1 MDIAFL
7 LLTAALAAGTIGLIF
22 GFEHLRGRK

>member
-1 MDIAFL
+1 MDVAFL